1 MSLFKQ
7 FGITEIAFIDLETT
21 GLDPKNDHP
30 TEIAIRKVGI
40 SKFTGYPFDKSYN
53 EMIQLPHGVEISDF
67 IQELTGLSTELVNT
81 EGKPK
86 DEIYQKVHELLSETD
101 TLVVAQSANFDLG
114 YMKHHFGFE
123 PAHFICTKTVEFM
136 TDPTQSTS
144 LNALHKRYA
153 PETTF
158 EQTHR
163 ALDDVNMMVDV
174 FNGQIET
181 HGHDMTFFVN
191 KIAVM
196 PERPLVYTP
205 YNAKVIDYSKQYIKR
220 STHNQEIEILSDTL
234 QEVSVERDNLQE
246 DADKLARLE
255 AYGVDNWSGYG
266 MAMADE
272 EGIFE

>member
-1 MSLFKQ
+1 MSLFER
-7 FGITEIAFIDLETT
+7 FGVNEIAFIDLETT
-21 GLDPKNDHP
+21 GLSPENDHP
-30 TEIAIRKVGI
+30 TEIAIRKIGI
-40 SKFTGYPFDKSYN
+40 SKFTGYPYDQSYN
-53 EMIQLPHGVEISDF
+53 EMIQLPEGVEISDF

-86 DEIYQKVHELLSETD
+86 DEIYQKVHELLSETE

-114 YMKHHFGFE
+114 YMKHHFGYE

-153 PETTF
+153 PEETF

-181 HGHDMTFFVN
+181 HGQDMAFFRN

-205 YNAKVIDYSKQYIKR
+205 YNAKVIDYSVQYIKR
-220 STHNQEIEILSDTL
+220 STHEKELES
-234 QEVSVERDNLQE
+234 LQE
-246 DADKLARLE
+246 DADKLSRLE
-255 AYGVDNWSGYG
+255 AYGVDNWSGYSE
-266 MAMADE
+266 AMTDSME
-272 EGIFE
+272 IFE